1 MELSK
6 IKRVKELTSVEEVNE
21 HLKRGWQIIN
31 YLPTWVHERGLFC
44 PWNYFKRR
52 NKSNIF
58 SPRDKSWILTIF

>member
-31 YLPTWVHERGLFC
+31 YLPT
-44 PWNYFKRR
+44 
-52 NKSNIF
+52 
-58 SPRDKSWILTIF
+58 